1 MISDSELAHALFPK
15 PKRVLSDAMG
25 GAEPVT
31 TTVATAVSD
40 SESGRVRVDFGG
52 ATESADDEQAVEIP
66 CSSAIRGGDTVLV
79 TLDGTTP
86 VDAVVMGAG
95 DGIRREIAATAEG
108 IAATVEKKVDASD
121 SITAIGSVM
130 EQTADGLDI
139 FSTVNGARQAGTVH
153 IDSDSV
159 DVRKNDT
166 NYVSVTA
173 DGFTTVL
180 DGQTASRVLKDKF
193 ELWSSQAGE
202 TAVTIGTND
211 IGSGYIDAHELT
223 ENLQHGSNT
232 WSTPSGTVLWSGSKW
247 PDGNETIR
255 FSAPISSCQTG
266 VLFVW
271 SWTNE
276 EESLANKGQFCT
288 FFFPKWII
296 SEFGAMSFNCSNIS
310 PWTVNG
316 AMAKYLYVR
325 DTYLTGHAVND
336 SNKTDRSGVY
346 ITNDYWVLVAVIAV

>member
-1 MISDSELAHALFPK
+1 MISDSELAHVLFPK

-31 TTVATAVSD
+31 TTMATAVSD

-52 ATESADDEQAVEIP
+52 ATESADDEQGVEIP
-66 CSSAIRGGDTVLV
+66 CSSAIHGGETVLV

-95 DGIRREIAATAEG
+95 DSIRREIAATAEG

-159 DVRKNDT
+159 DVRKNGT

-211 IGSGYIDAHELT
+211 IGKGYIDARELT

-232 WSTPSGTVLWSGSKW
+232 WSTPSGTVFWSEGAGWYGGKQTRTF
-247 PDGNETIR
+247 PR
-255 FSAPISSCQTG
+255 PISSCMAG
-266 VLFVW
+266 VVFVW
-271 SWTNE
+271 SHYTGSDTGW
-276 EESLANKGQFCT
+276 ESV
-288 FFFPKWII
+288 
-296 SEFGAMSFNCSNIS
+296 NCVFM
-310 PWTVNG
+310 P
-316 AMAKYLYVR
+316 KYLVQQGGEKSMCFHLA
-325 DTYLTGHAVND
+325 DSLTSSGGTSNEVTKYLTI
-336 SNKTDRSGVY
+336 TDTTMAGVAGNAA
-346 ITNDYWVLVAVIAV
+346 TSAQKYWALRRVIAV